1 MPRETA
7 LITGASSGI
16 GLELAK
22 LFASDKSNLVLV
34 ARRKDLLERLGSKI
48 GQEHGVSARVL
59 AKDLADPAAPRTIFD
74 ELAADGVQIDVLVNN
89 AGFGAVGDFA
99 ELPTQRQMEMVQVNV
114 MALTHLTRLFLPPM
128 MERGRGGVLNV
139 GSTAGFQPGPYMA
152 VYYATKAY
160 VLSFTEAL
168 AEEVAGKGI
177 HVTCLAPGATN
188 TGFAAEA
195 KMLDSPLFRIGS
207 MDVRPVAEA
216 GYRGFRAGKMIV
228 VPGLKNRLGAA
239 SVRFAPRRIVRK
251 FAARLNRRK

>member
-1 MPRETA
+1 MPKETA

-16 GLELAK
+16 GLELAN
-22 LFASDKSNLVLV
+22 LFAADKSDLVLV
-34 ARRKDLLERLGSKI
+34 ARRKDLLEKFGGEI
-48 GQEHGVSARVL
+48 GQKHGGKVRVL
-59 AKDLADPAAPRTIFD
+59 AKDLADPAAPRAIFD
-74 ELAADGVQIDVLVNN
+74 ELAADDVQVDVLVNN
-89 AGFGAVGDFA
+89 AGFGAVGDFVQ
-99 ELPTQRQMEMVQVNV
+99 LPIQRQMDMLQVNV
-114 MALTHLTRLFLPPM
+114 TALTHLTGLFLPPM
-128 MERGRGGVLNV
+128 VERGRGGILNV

-168 AEEVAGKGI
+168 AEEMEGKGI

-195 KMLDSPLFRIGS
+195 KMLDSPLFRSGS

-216 GYRGFRAGKMIV
+216 GYRGFRAGNVIV
-228 VPGLKNRLGAA
+228 VPGLKNRVGAA

-251 FAARLNRRK
+251 IAARLNRWK